1 MASQRKKIMSI
12 GVKTPYPGFIEPL
25 LAEQVDRVPQGDRWL
40 HEIKYDG
47 YRAQLHITGESIKV
61 FTRRG
66 YDWTRQFRKV
76 AQDAL
81 LIRANSAIIDGEIVV
96 PSAGGK
102 TDFSQLQ
109 NSLRGSAQ
117 NIVMMAFDLLYLK
130 GRELRREPLEER
142 KKALQA
148 LIENTPIQYSE
159 HFEIGGAEL
168 YRRACQAG
176 LEGIISKIADSP
188 YVGGRGNYWVKT
200 TCAHRETLAIAGFA
214 LDGNKWDGIFLGRR
228 KGEDLIYAGKVDHG
242 FDKSMEAEL
251 RKRLKPLI
259 RKTQPYA
266 KRVTHKGI
274 WVEPTLL
281 AEVEYRGKSAEGKVR
296 HPFFKGLRE
305 DL

>member
-1 MASQRKKIMSI
+1 MASQRKKAVAI
-12 GVKTPYPGFIEPL
+12 GVRVPYPGFIEPL
-25 LAEQVDRVPQGDRWL
+25 LAEQVDRVPRGDRWL

-47 YRAQLHITGESIKV
+47 YRAQLHIVGEDIKV
-61 FTRRG
+61 YTRRG
-66 YDWTRQFRKV
+66 HDWTKRFRKI
-76 AQDAL
+76 AEDA
-81 LIRANSAIIDGEIVV
+81 IPIAASSAIIDGEIVV
-96 PSAGGK
+96 PGEGGK

-109 NSLRGSAQ
+109 NSLRGGAQ
-117 NIVMMAFDLLYLK
+117 NIVMVAFDLLYLT
-130 GRELRREPLEER
+130 GRDLRRVPLEDR
-142 KKALQA
+142 KKALQE
-148 LIENTPIQYSE
+148 LISEKPIQYSE
-159 HFEIGGAEL
+159 HFEIDGAEL
-168 YRRACQAG
+168 YQRACQAG
-176 LEGIISKIADSP
+176 LEGIVSKVAGSP
-188 YVGGRGNYWVKT
+188 YVGGRGDYWVKT

-214 LDGNKWDGIFLGRR
+214 LDGTKWDGIFLGRR

-242 FDKSMEAEL
+242 FDKASETEL

-274 WVEPTLL
+274 WVEPKLL